1 MAVSSK
7 KLDNFVHVVV
17 TRMLDSMKAKRL
29 LFTCRSLVS
38 RIKHTKYTC
47 TVMRSCVSLLHLIG
61 AYSEGHADN
70 VAILF
75 DIGYEVAHVTCIIHV
90 IPHPLMV
97 NLH

>member
-29 LFTCRSLVS
+29 L
-38 RIKHTKYTC
+38 
-47 TVMRSCVSLLHLIG
+47 HLIG
-61 AYSEGHADN
+61 AYSEGHAGD

-75 DIGYEVAHVTCIIHV
+75 HIGYKVAHVTRRIHV

-97 NLH
+97 KFCSEFVKK